1 MSSIELRNISVEFQI
16 FDHQLRAER
25 SLNHETRVGARINL
39 KNKKITVRALSN
51 VSISISEGERVAL
64 IGPNGSG
71 KTTLLQV
78 ISGIYVPQTGEVCV
92 CGEVSPMFNTML
104 GLNAIATGM
113 ENMLDRAKL
122 FDIPEEVVVEKLPE
136 LCAMTNLGEYLSL
149 PVRCYSSGMRA
160 RLAFVMCLMMQP
172 EIFLVDEW
180 IGFVDHAFSELTERK
195 MQEIAENTG
204 IMVLS
209 SHNETIIERLCTRGI
224 LLRQGEV
231 EFDGDAL
238 EALRIYYKSS
248 GWAQTS

>member
-1 MSSIELRNISVEFQI
+1 MSSIELRNINVEFQI
-16 FDHQLRAER
+16 VDHQLRTNDI
-25 SLNHETRVGARINL
+25 SSHESSVGARINL
-39 KNKKITVRALSN
+39 NKNKITVRALNN

-78 ISGIYVPQTGEVCV
+78 ISGIYVPQSGTVKV
-92 CGEVSPMFNTML
+92 DGEVSPMFNTML
-104 GLNAIATGM
+104 GLNTIATGM
-113 ENMLDRAKL
+113 DNMLDRAKL
-122 FDIPEEVVVEKLPE
+122 FGIPEKELMEKLPE
-136 LCAMTNLGEYLSL
+136 LCAMTNLGDYLSL

-160 RLAFVMCLMMQP
+160 RLAFVMCLMIQP

-180 IGFVDHAFSELTERK
+180 IGFVDHAFSELTEKK
-195 MQEIAENTG
+195 MQEIALRTG

-248 GWAQTS
+248 GWGKIA